1 MGARYF
7 KDKRY
12 LESAKRTVN
21 YLEKEL
27 ISKSDY
33 FSSTLDANCEDKEA
47 SLYASTAAYYLAL
60 VSKGA
65 EREHYAALAKKA
77 AYFALSGTILGMYPL
92 HRGRCWVTWGLKLV
106 VGAMSPSKIITS
118 MYLFLNLLL
127 FSTGFRRNMASPVF
141 LSLLR

>member
-1 MGARYF
+1 MGYKYF

-12 LESAKRTVN
+12 LASAKHTVE

-60 VSKGA
+60 ATKGA
-65 EREHYAALAKKA
+65 ERAHYAWVGEEGSLFCIVMVSL
-77 AYFALSGTILGMYPL
+77 YMGCPFLPPVPRCLGDL
-92 HRGRCWVTWGLKLV
+92 GLKTR
-106 VGAMSPSKIITS
+106 GWG
-118 MYLFLNLLL
+118 NQDLL
-127 FSTGFRRNMASPVF
+127 
-141 LSLLR
+141 

>member
-1 MGARYF
+1 MGYKYF

-12 LESAKRTVN
+12 LASAKHTVE

-60 VSKGA
+60 ATKGA
-65 EREHYAALAKKA
+65 ERAHYAGLARKA
-77 AYFALSGTILGMYPL
+77 AYFALSWYYTWDVPFAPGQMLGDL
-92 HRGRCWVTWGLKLV
+92 G
-106 VGAMSPSKIITS
+106 
-118 MYLFLNLLL
+118 
-127 FSTGFRRNMASPVF
+127 
-141 LSLLR
+141 

>member
-1 MGARYF
+1 MGEVPLRQLCHWLWDINIF

-12 LESAKRTVN
+12 LASAKHTVE

-60 VSKGA
+60 ATKGA
-65 EREHYAALAKKA
+65 ERAHYAGLARRQ
-77 AYFALSGTILGMYPL
+77 LILHCHGTIHGCPFAP
-92 HRGRCWVTWGLKLV
+92 RSD
-106 VGAMSPSKIITS
+106 VG
-118 MYLFLNLLL
+118 
-127 FSTGFRRNMASPVF
+127 
-141 LSLLR
+141 